1 LNTGIANGSRSL
13 YFDGTQLKLE
23 NVDIL
28 SSADGTFDDLKG
40 DSVSF
45 NRANFDFLAFG
56 EQVTASQYV
65 YDNDIPISE
74 PEFNQY
80 LCFPSGCQKTESWT
94 SSTLITGSG
103 YSRPFAFFQTG
114 EYSAIKPYD
123 YRSDATRYRCSK
135 DRIGF
140 SILINAPTFGN
151 PVGNSFGNAY
161 MDVYIFS
168 ESQSLPS
175 NNYNDNSATSGIPS
189 QYLLKMQLNTASGGV
204 VTAYK
209 NTGSG
214 DVAALDVEM
223 QSNIQTNPNQ
233 TLLVCGDDLGVLGY
247 KENRKLKVAVVFK
260 SFYQAG
266 GSDDNTDT
274 GKIIVSFQIVSI
286 PSSDFT
292 TPINDPSLAI
302 TATATTA
309 TTFLSLTSIE
319 ESALRA
325 IIRERINY
333 REPL

>member
-1 LNTGIANGSRSL
+1 
-13 YFDGTQLKLE
+13 
-23 NVDIL
+23 
-28 SSADGTFDDLKG
+28 
-40 DSVSF
+40 
-45 NRANFDFLAFG
+45 
-56 EQVTASQYV
+56 
-65 YDNDIPISE
+65 
-74 PEFNQY
+74 
-80 LCFPSGCQKTESWT
+80 
-94 SSTLITGSG
+94 
-103 YSRPFAFFQTG
+103 
-114 EYSAIKPYD
+114 
-123 YRSDATRYRCSK
+123 
-135 DRIGF
+135 
-140 SILINAPTFGN
+140 
-151 PVGNSFGNAY
+151 

-175 NNYNDNSATSGIPS
+175 NNYNNNSKTSGIPS
-189 QYLLKMQLNTASGGV
+189 QYLLKMQLNTASGGM

-209 NTGSG
+209 NTGAG
-214 DVAALDVEM
+214 DVAAVEVKL

-233 TLLVCGDDLGVLGY
+233 TLIVCGDDLGVLGY

-292 TPINDPSLAI
+292 TSINDPSLAI